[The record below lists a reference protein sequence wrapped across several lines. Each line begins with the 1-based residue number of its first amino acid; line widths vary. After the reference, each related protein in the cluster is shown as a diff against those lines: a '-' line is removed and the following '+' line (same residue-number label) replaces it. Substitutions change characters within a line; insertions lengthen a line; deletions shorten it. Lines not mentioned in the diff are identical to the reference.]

1 MIDIIKVMNERA
13 SVRNYEK
20 GRKLPEETLMQI
32 LELAGKA
39 PSAWN
44 LQHWRFIVI
53 QSEEQKEKIYPI
65 AYNQQQVL
73 DASAVIIVI
82 GDAEAD
88 KSASEVFAGIPAE
101 ARDTLLSN
109 IYGAYAR
116 GREFGEREA
125 LKNGSLGAMQ
135 LMLAAK
141 ALGVDSCPMTGFD
154 HERIREAL
162 DIPERFIPVMMI
174 TLGYAAGPVEQHGR
188 FPIESLVMKE
198 KFILG
203 EK

>member
-1 MIDIIKVMNERA
+1 MNEAIKVMSERA

-20 GRKLPEETLMQI
+20 GRQLPDETLQQI

-53 QSEEQKEKIYPI
+53 KTEEQKEKIFPI

-73 DASAVIIVI
+73 DASAVILVI

-88 KSASEVFAGIPAE
+88 KSAAEVFAGVPAE

-109 IYGAYAR
+109 IYGAYKR
-116 GREFGEREA
+116 GRDFGEREA
-125 LKNGSLGAMQ
+125 LKNASLGAMQ

-141 ALGVDSCPMTGFD
+141 ALGVDSCPMSGFD
-154 HERIREAL
+154 HERITGVL
-162 DIPERFIPVMMI
+162 DIPDRFIPVMMI
-174 TLGYAAGPVEQHGR
+174 TLGYAAAPIEQHGR
-188 FPIESLVMKE
+188 FAIETLVMKE
-198 KFILG
+198 KFE

>member
-1 MIDIIKVMNERA
+1 MNEAIRVMTER
-13 SVRNYEK
+13 SSIRHYDKNK
-20 GRKLPEETLMQI
+20 KLSEEALHEI

-53 QSEEQKEKIYPI
+53 TSEEQKEKIFPI
-65 AYNQQQVL
+65 AYQQQQVL
-73 DASAVIIVI
+73 DASAVIVVI
-82 GDAEAD
+82 GDTEAH
-88 KSASEVFAGIPAE
+88 KVAPEVFAGAPAQ

-109 IYGAYAR
+109 INGAYAR

-125 LKNGSLGAMQ
+125 LKNASLGAMQ

-154 HERIREAL
+154 HDGIVEAL
-162 DIPERFIPVMMI
+162 NISERYIPVMMI
-174 TLGYAAGPVEQHGR
+174 TLGYPSAPAKPSGR

-198 KFILG
+198 TFQ